1 MGIDRNFDRRS
12 ILGCIPPFGWGAF
25 YVFGVQMGCIYF
37 PYHHF
42 VACFITLS
50 HFFAALLRERLL
62 GPKTMKGVYKSAS
75 ITFLLK
81 VFFRLLAMVSTSF
94 NQKDS
99 LPRSYSLHHQFG
111 QLHFQDRDPLSGC
124 AQTCGIWSVPHS
136 SHHNTHLGYQPFL
149 CSLQASHRGR
159 ERLVS
164 SIPL

>member
-1 MGIDRNFDRRS
+1 MISFEFHLEKRHEKTQKPLWFLGFPNRYLFRFAMLGIDRNFDRRS

-25 YVFGVQMGCIYF
+25 YVIGVQMGCIYF

-81 VFFRLLAMVSTSF
+81 VFFRLLAMVSTSL
-94 NQKDS
+94 N
-99 LPRSYSLHHQFG
+99 
-111 QLHFQDRDPLSGC
+111 
-124 AQTCGIWSVPHS
+124 
-136 SHHNTHLGYQPFL
+136 
-149 CSLQASHRGR
+149 
-159 ERLVS
+159 
-164 SIPL
+164 